1 MSEFKQYRRN
11 GVAEMRP
18 YVPGE
23 DLTGISVS
31 GVDIVFG
38 MGMPREGAM
47 IARNPK
53 DHKDQW
59 LVAGKYFRENFDTA
73 PLT

>member
-11 GVAEMRP
+11 GIAEMRP
-18 YVPGE
+18 CIPGE

-31 GVDIVFG
+31 GVDRDKVTG
-38 MGMPREGAM
+38 ALPEGSM

-59 LVAGKYFRENFDTA
+59 LAAGKYFRENFDTA